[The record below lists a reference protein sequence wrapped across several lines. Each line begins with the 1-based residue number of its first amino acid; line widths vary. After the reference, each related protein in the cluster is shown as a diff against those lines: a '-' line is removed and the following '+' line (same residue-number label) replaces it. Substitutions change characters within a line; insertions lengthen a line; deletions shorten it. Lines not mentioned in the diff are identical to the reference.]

1 MDIVLTFHIIMIIY
15 QNFNVKVGK
24 FEQPT
29 NLEYPFHSFFSYKN
43 SSKFMFNLQ

>member
-1 MDIVLTFHIIMIIY
+1 MDIVLTFYIIMIIY

-29 NLEYPFHSFFSYKN
+29 DLEHPFHPFFLYRN